1 MPKVIITVGLP
12 ASGKSTWSREQVAK
26 SHGKIKRV
34 NKDDLRALL
43 DAGTWS
49 RDREKFVLKIRDA
62 VIRESMVQG
71 LDIIVDDTNLAPKH
85 INHIK
90 QMVEQWNKEHE
101 TVDYPAGEGGAGAL
115 YTVEVNDSFLEV
127 PYKTCVKRDLARPN
141 SVGEKVIRQMYIQFV
156 LKVDKIKQDKNLPH
170 VVICDLDGTLALF
183 GKENPYDRDF
193 SKDVI
198 SLPVLSVLSNQL
210 MNTYCKIVFLSGRS
224 GKYEDVTRQW
234 LIDSVRIGG
243 YFLEEN
249 MYELH
254 MRKEGDFRSDIIV
267 KKELFDEF
275 VKDKYYV
282 DFVIDDR
289 LQILDLWHA
298 MGLFT
303 FNVNQTNEEF

>member
-1 MPKVIITVGLP
+1 MPKIIMTVGLP
-12 ASGKSTWSREQVAK
+12 ASGKSTWAKEQVAK

-62 VIRESMVQG
+62 VIRESMAQG

-90 QMVEQWNKEHE
+90 QMVEQHNSIGTIPFFE
-101 TVDYPAGEGGAGAL
+101 

-156 LKVDKIKQDKNLPH
+156 LKVEKLEQNKDLPH
-170 VVICDLDGTLALF
+170 AIICDLDGTLALF
-183 GKENPYDRDF
+183 GNKNPYDRDF
-193 SKDVI
+193 ENDVVNKQVRD
-198 SLPVLSVLSNQL
+198 VLDMFVHESFSSPH
-210 MNTYCKIVFLSGRS
+210 IIFLSGRS
-224 GKYEDVTRQW
+224 DKYKEITEKW
-234 LIDSVRIGG
+234 ISSKAGLPFIAW
-243 YFLEEN
+243 
-249 MYELH
+249 ELH
-254 MRKEGDFRSDIIV
+254 MRKEGDSRSDVIV

-275 VKDKYYV
+275 VRDKYYV

-289 LQILDLWHA
+289 LQILDLWHS